1 MTPTFGHEAFL
12 TTLHQRIEAFRSY
25 LTALSGES
33 TGADPVLRSAIDSF
47 IEYTEKLEDQSRQLI
62 VGELDLISTLQPYL
76 IHLRKVEKVADQLF
90 SRGHAVAVPRSLR
103 SAATRELRQLGL
115 DNRRPVIVIG
125 PPQNFETFITDL
137 RDYMFSIL
145 DLVET
150 RPSSQVLAMIC
161 LPYLEGTQALWQPVT
176 MGHELAHLAESDRN
190 IVANI
195 GSGAWITRDV
205 VDQLDDER
213 LPIWFDASLDIV
225 EEVREVLKNWV
236 REVVCDL
243 HTVRRFGPAGFAAIA
258 EFLSS
263 IGALYNTS
271 TSHPPGSFRIYCMRR
286 LLGEEPGAYA
296 GVIETWQEFESDLL
310 GEPER
315 ELPAVLAGCIR
326 DHFQLIRR
334 AAESL
339 TDAEYDWRGRQA
351 IAVDLSKNL
360 IEYIPVVDSSV
371 PENGRARQE
380 DLLNAGWLARVH
392 HERKIPRDERSRALV
407 MLDRA
412 ISKSLSDL
420 DFLSL
425 WDDAGTA
432 LAEDQDA
439 DSPGDDFAPSESGLL
454 YGPVLD
460 PSPLVATGA
469 LPADEIMRRLRSSVP
484 VDGTPVAPI
493 IVTPFFTTAAQGAA
507 LDVRLSTKFIIFR
520 RAGTP
525 MFDSLDPTQD
535 PREMQEL
542 VEKDWAGQF
551 ILHPLELVLA
561 ATHEYISM
569 PPDLTAQVIT
579 RSSHGR
585 LGLLSATAVQVHPY
599 FRGCLTLE
607 LVNLG
612 QMPLALTPGERIAQ
626 LVFYPVHPAPS
637 EPSRKYDYPTGP
649 QFSRVHHD
657 RDLKRLRT
665 MRHLRRT
672 TMPHAWARADDA

>member
-1 MTPTFGHEAFL
+1 MAPSFGHEAYL

-25 LTALSGES
+25 LTALSGEIS
-33 TGADPVLRSAIDSF
+33 GADPVLRSAIDSF
-47 IEYTEKLEDQSRQLI
+47 IEYTEKLEDQSNQLI
-62 VGELDLISTLQPYL
+62 IGDVDLFSALQPYL
-76 IHLRKVEKVADQLF
+76 IHLRNVEKVADQLF

-145 DLVET
+145 DLVEV
-150 RPSSQVLAMIC
+150 RPSSEVLAMIC

-176 MGHELAHLAESDRN
+176 MGHELAHLAESEHSV
-190 IVANI
+190 VA
-195 GSGAWITRDV
+195 SLDSDTWITREM
-205 VDQLDDER
+205 VDDIDFER
-213 LPIWFDASLDIV
+213 LPTWLDASLDIV
-225 EEVREVLKNWV
+225 QEVREVLKSWI

-243 HTVRRFGPAGFAAIA
+243 HTIRRFGPAGFAAIA

-263 IGALYNTS
+263 IGALYNVS
-271 TSHPPGSFRIYCMRR
+271 VSHPPGSFRIYCMCR
-286 LLGEEPGAYA
+286 LLGEDLGAYVDVV
-296 GVIETWQEFESDLL
+296 GTWREFESDLL
-310 GEPER
+310 EEPER
-315 ELPAVLAGCIR
+315 ELPAILSSCIR
-326 DHFQLIRR
+326 DHFDLIKS

-339 TDAEYDWRGRQA
+339 TSATYDWRGRQE
-351 IAVDLSKNL
+351 IAVELSKSL
-360 IEYIPVVDSSV
+360 IEYIPAVDSGD

-392 HERKIPRDERSRALV
+392 HERKIPRQVRSRALV
-407 MLDRA
+407 MLDRV

-425 WDDAGTA
+425 WDEAGTA
-432 LAEDQDA
+432 LAEDQGA
-439 DSPGDDFAPSESGLL
+439 DNPGEDFASSESGLS

-460 PSPLVATGA
+460 QSPPVATGA
-469 LPADEIMRRLRSSVP
+469 LPADEIMRRLRPSVP
-484 VDGTPVAPI
+484 IEATPVAPI
-493 IVTPFFTTAAQGAA
+493 IVTPFFTAAAQGAA
-507 LDVRLSTKFIIFR
+507 LDLRLSTKFIIFR

-525 MFDSLDPTQD
+525 MFDSLDPDQD

-626 LVFYPVHPAPS
+626 LVFYPVKPAPS

-649 QFSRVHHD
+649 QFSRVRHD
-657 RDLKRLRT
+657 RDLNRLRT
-665 MRHLRRT
+665 MRNLRRT
-672 TMPHAWARADDA
+672 TMPYI